1 MPEPS
6 NLLQVNPDVIQRLV
20 DLARQIDSREFTEIP
35 EDPEVQAGSAEV
47 VALTEQEFDSTA
59 DEFRSIINDLDP
71 EQQQQVV
78 ALFRL
83 GRGDYA
89 YEEWD
94 DVLVEAREDWNEN
107 TADYL
112 LGHPMLSDYLIN
124 GMILH
129 GYSLE

>member
-6 NLLQVNPDVIQRLV
+6 NLLQVNPDVIQRLA
-20 DLARQIDSREFTEIP
+20 DLARQIDSREFTGIP
-35 EDPEVQAGSAEV
+35 EDPEVQAGSAEML
-47 VALTEQEFDSTA
+47 ALTEQEFDSTA

-89 YEEWD
+89 YEEWGD
-94 DVLVEAREDWNEN
+94 ALAEAREDWNVN

-112 LGHPMLSDYLIN
+112 LGHPMLSDYLTN

>member
-1 MPEPS
+1 MTEPS

-20 DLARQIDSREFTEIP
+20 DLARQIDSREFTGIP

-89 YEEWD
+89 YEEWED
-94 DVLVEAREDWNEN
+94 ALAEAREDWNVN

-112 LGHPMLSDYLIN
+112 LGHPMLSDYLTS

-129 GYSLE
+129 GYSVE

>member
-20 DLARQIDSREFTEIP
+20 DLARQIDIREFTGIP
-35 EDPEVQAGSAEV
+35 EDPEVQALSAEV
-47 VALTEQEFDSTA
+47 VALTEQEFDSTTN
-59 DEFRSIINDLDP
+59 EFRSIISDLDP

-89 YEEWD
+89 YEEWEGA
-94 DVLVEAREDWNEN
+94 LAEAREDWNVN

-112 LGHPMLSDYLIN
+112 LGHPMLSDYLTN
-124 GMILH
+124 GMIQH

>member
-20 DLARQIDSREFTEIP
+20 DLARQIDSREFTGIP
-35 EDPEVQAGSAEV
+35 EDPEVQAGSADV
-47 VALTEQEFDSTA
+47 MALTEQEFDSTT

-83 GRGDYA
+83 GGATMPTRNGKTL
-89 YEEWD
+89 W
-94 DVLVEAREDWNEN
+94 ARPGR
-107 TADYL
+107 T
-112 LGHPMLSDYLIN
+112 GT
-124 GMILH
+124 
-129 GYSLE
+129 

>member
-1 MPEPS
+1 MPELS
-6 NLLQVNPDVIQRLV
+6 DLLQVNPDVIQRLV
-20 DLARQIDSREFTEIP
+20 DLARQIDSRELTEMP
-35 EDPEVQAGSAEV
+35 DDPEVQAGSAEV
-47 VALTEQEFDSTA
+47 VALSAQEFDSTV
-59 DEFRSIINDLDP
+59 DEFRSIIDDLDP

-89 YEEWD
+89 FEEWED
-94 DVLVEAREDWNEN
+94 ALAEARDDWNPS

-112 LGHPMLSDYLIN
+112 LGHPMLADGLAN

>member
-20 DLARQIDSREFTEIP
+20 DLARQIDSREFTGIP

-89 YEEWD
+89 YEEWE
-94 DVLVEAREDWNEN
+94 DVLAEAREDWNEE

-112 LGHPMLSDYLIN
+112 LGHPMLSDYLTN

>member
-20 DLARQIDSREFTEIP
+20 DLARQIDSQEFTGIP
-35 EDPEVQAGSAEV
+35 EDPEVQSGSAEV

-89 YEEWD
+89 YEEWED
-94 DVLVEAREDWNEN
+94 ALAEAREDWNVN

-112 LGHPMLSDYLIN
+112 LGHPLLSDYVTG

-129 GYSLE
+129 GYSVE

>member
-20 DLARQIDSREFTEIP
+20 DLARQIDSREFTGIP
-35 EDPEVQAGSAEV
+35 EDPEVQAGSTEV
-47 VALTEQEFDSTA
+47 VALIEQEFDSTA
-59 DEFRSIINDLDP
+59 DEFRSIISDLDP

-89 YEEWD
+89 YEEWED
-94 DVLVEAREDWNEN
+94 ALAEAREDWNED
-107 TADYL
+107 TAGYL
-112 LGHPMLSDYLIN
+112 LGHPMLSDYLTN